1 MYDNIDKSLGALP
14 HIYIYIY
21 IWSWIILKSMGLSE
35 KLSIGFLSGGH
46 IFISFP

>member
-14 HIYIYIY
+14 HIYI
-21 IWSWIILKSMGLSE
+21 WSWIILKSIGLSE